1 MSHHVLSEKNNVLCG
16 LQLGLKD
23 VAVNFPHSLEATST
37 LSKELFMDFSLDL
50 EYSLIISLIIGE
62 EALPCWLSW

>member
-1 MSHHVLSEKNNVLCG
+1 MS
-16 LQLGLKD
+16 
-23 VAVNFPHSLEATST
+23 FPHSLEATST

-62 EALPCWLSW
+62 EALPWWLTW